1 MREIKFRVYNKEK
14 KKFVYYTT
22 EDLYFMVVDDKIFSG
37 LYNKDIFE
45 KEQQYTGLSDK
56 QGKEIY
62 EGDIIQYDESGYTN
76 KEKKKVEFRG
86 SSFMCGCQ
94 CLNEMQLHLL
104 WVVVG
109 NIHANPELLG
119 VD

>member
-62 EGDIIQYDESGYTN
+62 EGDIIEQKFINDDECIEIMN
-76 KEKKKVEFRG
+76 NDIEN
-86 SSFMCGCQ
+86 M
-94 CLNEMQLHLL
+94 
-104 WVVVG
+104 
-109 NIHANPELLG
+109 
-119 VD
+119 D